1 MKIGVLTYHCVPN
14 FGAQLQALST
24 ISFLKRLGH
33 EPIIINWYAK
43 DLEKMYDTR
52 IPRFQI
58 EEHLRFMYDTL
69 PITEKCQT
77 EESLINI
84 VSKYNFDSI
93 IVGSDALFKYLPLS
107 LCRKFSLKK
116 LKYIYNYRP
125 LSCEQI
131 DENPFFGGFLRK
143 TPNVPPTSVY
153 AVSSQ
158 NCPFHAMSWIER
170 RKMHNNL
177 KNFKVI
183 SVRDEWTQQMIKSIT
198 GEKNISIFPDPV
210 FAFNQNCH
218 IFVPSKTEI
227 LKKFLLQPNYVLLSF
242 SDWYIDSTYIDTLAK
257 ELEKHG
263 FQPVAFPMPEKLVS
277 AKINK
282 VIRIPLSP
290 IDWYAL
296 IAYSSGYIG
305 ERMHPIVVCLHNV
318 VPFFSFDEYGTKD
331 YRTKLFNLNSSKTYQ
346 IVSDAKLNN
355 NLFSYKQSTSLPTAQ
370 FVVEKIKSFDY
381 DRCHEFS
388 IQKSKLYELGMK
400 SIVNSLIASE
410 K

>member
-52 IPRFQI
+52 IPRFQV
-58 EEHLRFMYDTL
+58 EEHLRFMHDTL
-69 PITEKCQT
+69 PVTEKCQT
-77 EESLINI
+77 EEALIS
-84 VSKYNFDSI
+84 VVGKYNFDGI
-93 IVGSDALFKYLPLS
+93 IIGSDALFKYIPLN
-107 LCRKFSLKK
+107 LCRRFSIRK
-116 LKYIYNYRP
+116 LKYIYLYQP

-131 DENPFFGGFLRK
+131 DNNPFFGGFLRK
-143 TPNVPPTSVY
+143 TPRVPPTSVY

-158 NCPFHAMSWIER
+158 NCPFHAMSKTER

-177 KNFKVI
+177 KYFKAI

-198 GEKNISIFPDPV
+198 GKKDIRIFPDPI
-210 FAFNQNCH
+210 FAFFQNCQNF
-218 IFVPSKTEI
+218 IPSKDEI
-227 LKKFLLQPNYVLLSF
+227 LKKFQLQQNYVLLSF
-242 SDWYIDSTYIDTLAK
+242 SDWHIDPTYINSLAN
-257 ELEKHG
+257 ELEKFE
-263 FQPVAFPMPEKLVS
+263 FQPVALPMPEKLVS
-277 AKINK
+277 ANINK
-282 VIRIPLSP
+282 IIQIPLSP

-296 IAYSSGYIG
+296 IAYSCGYIG

-331 YRTKLFNLNSSKTYQ
+331 YRTKSFNLNSSKTYQ
-346 IVSDAKLNN
+346 IVSDAQLNG
-355 NLFSYKQSTSLPTAQ
+355 NLYSYKQNKPLPTPK
-370 FVVEKIKSFDY
+370 FVIEKIKNFDY

-388 IQKSKLYELGMK
+388 QQKKKLYEQGMMC
-400 SIVNSLIASE
+400 IVNSLITSV